1 MTYDDLDRIPCFI
14 IPVDDARSVLFS
26 ERRIGRQIR
35 ARLFEGSDGVRRFSP
50 DVYFGTMLTW
60 PGDDERDY
68 ELIFD
73 VINACE
79 STASQDAFVVRLDYA
94 YDCLSKEFV
103 LLRVGTPKSAPI
115 PYSELDPGVVE
126 NAERFIKRFM
136 EKPHIDILAERQQAI
151 GDGRILF
158 EGEET
163 FLEGFLGDSGLP
175 LVLPEEL
182 EAQLKNDADE
192 FAAAQ

>member
-35 ARLFEGSDGVRRFSP
+35 AQLFEGNDGVRRFSP
-50 DVYFGTMLTW
+50 DVYFGTILTW

-79 STASQDAFVVRLDYA
+79 STASQDAFPVERIRAAPRRHAKECA
-94 YDCLSKEFV
+94 YP
-103 LLRVGTPKSAPI
+103 LLRAGS
-115 PYSELDPGVVE
+115 
-126 NAERFIKRFM
+126 RRC
-136 EKPHIDILAERQQAI
+136 
-151 GDGRILF
+151 
-158 EGEET
+158 
-163 FLEGFLGDSGLP
+163 
-175 LVLPEEL
+175 
-182 EAQLKNDADE
+182 
-192 FAAAQ
+192 